1 MVLSLVSSNR
11 KIWLTKRLPNIKPW
25 LGVLGL
31 AGAITVSITLFS
43 DIDDAHADINACRA
57 LKTELASLRSRS
69 VTAANG
75 GNSSERN
82 RYANLAKRQQRAL
95 RSAQRDAVSLK
106 CITRSGKRTGKG
118 AASCPALF
126 SKIKKMQRNLNKLVK
141 KRDSAAG
148 GSSRGL
154 SRSDIRSK
162 KRFLKKKISRL
173 RCTQLERQ
181 AKRDVRERKNV
192 EPRGQKR
199 GGLLAR
205 LFGRPNSSRYAEPEI
220 HQEETVVQQRRVVGT
235 VFRTL
240 CVRISDGY
248 YFPVSFATTRSNFDV
263 DEAKCQA
270 SNPGEELRL
279 FVHRNP
285 SQEPEEMVDLTGLA
299 YAKLPNAFLYRTKF
313 VAPRRFANGNGLTQ
327 IAGVTPG
334 QLTQVKGQ
342 RVTQFPSLFEDHR
355 KIIEQPAPKPNLYSD
370 PDTAFSIAGNF
381 TLKPVNKIEKPKAE
395 KVADAGK
402 KPQAV
407 KNAPI
412 RVIGPK
418 FLGGQQ
424 SVKLLLAPDQ
434 IQVQ

>member
-1 MVLSLVSSNR
+1 M
-11 KIWLTKRLPNIKPW
+11 KPW
-25 LGVLGL
+25 LCVVGL
-31 AGAITVSITLFS
+31 ASAFTVSISLFS
-43 DIDDAHADINACRA
+43 NIDEAHADLNACRA

-69 VTAANG
+69 VTAAGG
-75 GNSSERN
+75 GNSSQHK
-82 RYANLAKRQQRAL
+82 RYANLVNRQKRAL

-126 SKIKKMQRNLNKLVK
+126 SKIKKMRRNLNKLVQR
-141 KRDSAAG
+141 RDSAAS

-173 RCTQLERQ
+173 RCNQIERH
-181 AKRDVRERKNV
+181 AKRDTRE
-192 EPRGQKR
+192 QKR
-199 GGLLAR
+199 AKRNENKRSGLLAR
-205 LFGRPNSSRYAEPEI
+205 IFGRQSRYAEPEI
-220 HQEETVVQQRRVVGT
+220 QKEEPEVRVVGT

-240 CVRISDGY
+240 CVRLSDGY
-248 YFPVSFATTRSNFDV
+248 YFPVSFATTRSNFDA

-285 SQEPEEMVDLTGLA
+285 SEEPEEMVDLTGLA
-299 YAKLPNAFLYRTKF
+299 YAELPNAFLYRTKF
-313 VAPRRFANGNGLTQ
+313 VAPRRFVNGNGLTQ
-327 IAGVTPG
+327 VAGVKSG
-334 QLTQVKGQ
+334 QLTQANDP
-342 RVTQFPSLFEDHR
+342 RHTQFPSLFGDLGQL
-355 KIIEQPAPKPNLYSD
+355 IEKPAAKPTLFSD
-370 PDTAFSIAGNF
+370 PDTAFSIAGDF
-381 TLKPVNKIEKPKAE
+381 ILKPVNKIEKPE
-395 KVADAGK
+395 SDNVADARK
-402 KPQAV
+402 NPQTENSV
-407 KNAPI
+407 PI

-418 FLGGQQ
+418 FLGAQQ

>member
-1 MVLSLVSSNR
+1 MGG
-11 KIWLTKRLPNIKPW
+11 I
-25 LGVLGL
+25 
-31 AGAITVSITLFS
+31 AGAITVSLSLFS
-43 DIDDAHADINACRA
+43 NIDEAHADLNACRA

-69 VTAANG
+69 VTAASG
-75 GNSSERN
+75 GNSSERT

-118 AASCPALF
+118 AASCPVLF

-162 KRFLKKKISRL
+162 SRSLKKQISRL
-173 RCTQLERQ
+173 RCTQIERQ
-181 AKRDVRERKNV
+181 AKRDARERKRT
-192 EPRGQKR
+192 ERRGRKR

-205 LFGRPNSSRYAEPEI
+205 LFGRPNASRYVEPEI
-220 HQEETVVQQRRVVGT
+220 QKEEPEVRVVGT
-235 VFRTL
+235 VYRTL

-248 YFPVSFATTRSNFDV
+248 YFPVSFATTRSNFDA

-285 SQEPEEMVDLTGLA
+285 SEEPEEMVDLTGLA
-299 YAKLPNAFLYRTKF
+299 YAELPNAFLYRTKF
-313 VAPRRFANGNGLTQ
+313 VAPRRFVNGNGLTQ
-327 IAGVTPG
+327 VAGVKSG
-334 QLTQVKGQ
+334 QLTQANDP
-342 RVTQFPSLFEDHR
+342 RHTQFPSLFGDLGQL
-355 KIIEQPAPKPNLYSD
+355 IEKPAAKPTLFSD
-370 PDTAFSIAGNF
+370 PDTAFSIAGDF
-381 TLKPVNKIEKPKAE
+381 ILKPVNKIEKPE
-395 KVADAGK
+395 SDNVADARK
-402 KPQAV
+402 NPQTENSV
-407 KNAPI
+407 PI

-418 FLGGQQ
+418 FLGAKQ

>member
-1 MVLSLVSSNR
+1 M
-11 KIWLTKRLPNIKPW
+11 KP
-25 LGVLGL
+25 LLCVVGL
-31 AGAITVSITLFS
+31 AGAITVSISLFTN
-43 DIDDAHADINACRA
+43 IDDAHADLNACRA

-69 VTAANG
+69 VTAASG
-75 GNSSERN
+75 GNSSQYN

-95 RSAQRDAVSLK
+95 RSAERDAVSLR
-106 CITRSGKRTGKG
+106 CVTRSGKRAGNG

-126 SKIKKMQRNLNKLVK
+126 SKIKKMRRNLNKLVK
-141 KRDSAAG
+141 RRDSATK

-154 SRSDIRSK
+154 SRSDLRAK

-173 RCTQLERQ
+173 RCNQIERQ
-181 AKRDVRERKNV
+181 AKRDIREQKRVDRRKN
-192 EPRGQKR
+192 KR

-205 LFGRPNSSRYAEPEI
+205 LSGRQSRYVEPEI
-220 HQEETVVQQRRVVGT
+220 QNEEQPTVRVVGT

-248 YFPVSFATTRSNFDV
+248 YFPMSFATVRSNFDT
-263 DEAKCQA
+263 DEAKCKA

-285 SQEPEEMVDLTGLA
+285 SQEPEEMIDLTGLA
-299 YAKLPNAFLYRTKF
+299 YADLPNAFLYRTKF
-313 VAPRRFANGNGLTQ
+313 VAPRRLTNGNGLTQ
-327 IAGVTPG
+327 VAGVTPG
-334 QLTQVKGQ
+334 QLAQANDPRFSK
-342 RVTQFPSLFEDHR
+342 FPNLFGETG
-355 KIIEQPAPKPNLYSD
+355 KIIEKPAAKPALFSD

-381 TLKPVNKIEKPKAE
+381 TLKPVYKIEKPKDVKIASAA
-395 KVADAGK
+395 KSLQTAAGES
-402 KPQAV
+402 
-407 KNAPI
+407 I

-418 FLGGQQ
+418 FLDGQQ

>member
-1 MVLSLVSSNR
+1 MS
-11 KIWLTKRLPNIKPW
+11 
-25 LGVLGL
+25 L
-31 AGAITVSITLFS
+31 AGAMTVSISLFS
-43 DIDDAHADINACRA
+43 NIDEAHADLNACRV

-69 VTAANG
+69 VTAASS

-82 RYANLAKRQQRAL
+82 RYANLAKRQQRAI
-95 RSAQRDAVSLK
+95 RSAERDAVSLK

-126 SKIKKMQRNLNKLVK
+126 SKIKKMRRNLNKLVK
-141 KRDSAAG
+141 RRDSAAG

-162 KRFLKKKISRL
+162 KRSLKKQISRL

-181 AKRDVRERKNV
+181 AKRDIRERKRA
-192 EPRGQKR
+192 ERRSRKG

-205 LFGRPNSSRYAEPEI
+205 LFGRPNASRYAEPEI
-220 HQEETVVQQRRVVGT
+220 HQEEPEVRVVGT

-240 CVRISDGY
+240 CVRLSDGY
-248 YFPVSFATTRSNFDV
+248 YFPVSFATTRSNFDA

-285 SQEPEEMVDLTGLA
+285 SEEPEEMVDLTGLA
-299 YAKLPNAFLYRTKF
+299 YAELPNAFLYRTKF
-313 VAPRRFANGNGLTQ
+313 VAPRRFVNGNGLTQ
-327 IAGVTPG
+327 VAGVKSG
-334 QLTQVKGQ
+334 QLTQANDP
-342 RVTQFPSLFEDHR
+342 RHTQFPSLFGDLGQL
-355 KIIEQPAPKPNLYSD
+355 IEKPAAKPTLFSD
-370 PDTAFSIAGNF
+370 PDTAFSIAGDF
-381 TLKPVNKIEKPKAE
+381 ILKPVNKIEKPE
-395 KVADAGK
+395 SDNVADARK
-402 KPQAV
+402 NPQTENSV
-407 KNAPI
+407 PI

-418 FLGGQQ
+418 FLGAQQ